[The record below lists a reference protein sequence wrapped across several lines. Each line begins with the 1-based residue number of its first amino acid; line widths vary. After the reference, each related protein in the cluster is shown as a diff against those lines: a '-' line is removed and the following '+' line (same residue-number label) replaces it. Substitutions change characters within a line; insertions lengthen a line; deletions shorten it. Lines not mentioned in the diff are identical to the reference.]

1 MFISWAAA
9 AAAAFT
15 WLLCVLSR
23 SFKHCHALQQTTRP
37 SRPLITSPPSRY
49 SIAVYYVAPV
59 HKVGSSGL
67 EKKRG
72 SKEGF
77 CWQRCKKEKKKNA
90 VDKSSITR
98 RWE

>member
-23 SFKHCHALQQTTRP
+23 RFKHRHALQQTTRP
-37 SRPLITSPPSRY
+37 SRPLITSPPCRY

-67 EKKRG
+67 GKKKKKD
-72 SKEGF
+72 SNEGF
-77 CWQRCKKEKKKNA
+77 CWQRCKKEKKNKR
-90 VDKSSITR
+90 S
-98 RWE
+98 